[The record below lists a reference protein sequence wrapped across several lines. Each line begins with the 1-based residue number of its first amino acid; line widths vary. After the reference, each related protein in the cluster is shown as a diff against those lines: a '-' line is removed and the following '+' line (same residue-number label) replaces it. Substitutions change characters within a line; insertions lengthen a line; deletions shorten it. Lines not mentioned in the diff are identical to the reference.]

1 METPF
6 SWLAFMILVWR
17 LNFNL
22 CYFSNIPAAIVA
34 HLTFSHSKTDDT
46 DDTNG
51 VSTSWQAI
59 FTSASEQLSSSV
71 WPCEWHLPPS
81 LCQGDHYSNWLPE
94 QVFPTSSQPFLLSHR
109 RFSLWFKY
117 KRPACLVCFCLK
129 KNYILNFH
137 PCKAC
142 RSACITIHSF
152 FVQLWLCR
160 LILTLHSVQ

>member
-1 METPF
+1 MQRAGIQNQLRNGAPLRTEMMETPF
-6 SWLAFMILVWR
+6 SWLAFMILMWR

-51 VSTSWQAI
+51 VSTSWQVILLPLQNNWALQFDPVNDI
-59 FTSASEQLSSSV
+59 CLL
-71 WPCEWHLPPS
+71 PCVKGIITQTGFQS
-81 LCQGDHYSNWLPE
+81 G
-94 QVFPTSSQPFLLSHR
+94 SSQLVHNRSYYAIEDF
-109 RFSLWFKY
+109 
-117 KRPACLVCFCLK
+117 ACLVCFCLK

-152 FVQLWLCR
+152 FVQL
-160 LILTLHSVQ
+160 